1 MKRWYSENILAFL
14 IKYMQL
20 NPENEQ
26 AIEEE
31 LESEFVKK
39 GGKILELKE
48 DGSPQQW
55 LCAINDNGE
64 PFDPP
69 GIDSKNILHEI
80 NNEGKWVGN
89 NPSEGKLEEA
99 SRWLSYLN
107 KRDPKGRG

>member
-1 MKRWYSENILAFL
+1 
-14 IKYMQL
+14 MQL

-80 NNEGKWVGN
+80 NNEGKWEGV
-89 NPSEGKLEEA
+89 NPSKKDIKEIKEWR
-99 SRWLSYLN
+99 SDWDDP
-107 KRDPKGRG
+107 DPKGKS